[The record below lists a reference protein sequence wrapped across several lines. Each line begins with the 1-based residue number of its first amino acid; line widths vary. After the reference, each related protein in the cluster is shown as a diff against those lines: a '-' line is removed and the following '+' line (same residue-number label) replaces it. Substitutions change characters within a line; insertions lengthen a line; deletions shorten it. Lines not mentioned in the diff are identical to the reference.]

1 MFEKQCDYNKRN
13 RQSASNIYY
22 IYKFKT
28 DLVTKFP
35 LYPNRTV
42 NT

>member
-1 MFEKQCDYNKRN
+1 MFEKPCDYNNCN
-13 RQSASNIYY
+13 RQSASNIY
-22 IYKFKT
+22 IYKFKNN
-28 DLVTKFP
+28 LVTKFP